1 MYQTTDLN
9 VWIAAQ
15 EITNLYQLLYHMKP
29 AVIFK

>member
-15 EITNLYQLLYHMKP
+15 EITNLYQLLYYMNP